1 MNSGMKDN
9 CFAHKSR
16 RKPRKAFLKNFE
28 DNVKK
33 ERKGQ
38 KEKESKMAVKTDFL
52 NDIWLL
58 SQLAIF
64 RAAGLAVCAD
74 LKVCV

>member
-1 MNSGMKDN
+1 
-9 CFAHKSR
+9 
-16 RKPRKAFLKNFE
+16 
-28 DNVKK
+28 
-33 ERKGQ
+33 
-38 KEKESKMAVKTDFL
+38 MAVKTDFL

-74 LKVCV
+74 LNVCV